1 MKFSRP
7 FLLTLSQLA
16 APALLCVT
24 VAVHAQESGLQRAL
38 PGASL
43 VAETIQAQAKDRV
56 DFTGQQT
63 FTEAELM
70 APLMEEVR
78 DITEHGVTPA
88 RADDLA
94 FYVGSFYRKAGFSQ
108 VTVDYEIHGEKVLI
122 KIKEGPRSLLQKIEF
137 TGNKSIPAATLYDY
151 MVGATPERMAKNPE
165 QFPYTAA
172 EIGAGADRVRGLY
185 LSMGY
190 LKATVEPA
198 AHPVFSKDGSRA
210 DVTVHIVEG
219 PKFAIGEVRFTGDT
233 LYPREQLIGALR
245 EPVHGPFAPGI
256 ATVMARN
263 LQSFY
268 KAHGYYEA
276 EVTADADPER
286 ALGGKVSMTFTVT
299 PKQPFRFGWATVKNE
314 TPKPRLHANFLPKRF
329 AHLHGQTYDP
339 DKLDET
345 FREMLR
351 TGLFENLRMSLT
363 PEKGNELQ
371 MDLTATEA
379 KAKEIGFSIGAG
391 SYEGV
396 SVGIRLGD
404 RNIFGSGRPLSFSA
418 EYSQRGIKGELLFVD
433 PWFFDTRFGFRARIY
448 SEARDEEGYSK
459 HALGARVD
467 VTRKAMRHLELGAFL
482 EGATVKVT
490 DSAIDPALL
499 GPLDYQ
505 LATIGLTQTTD
516 FRNDPINPARGFV
529 FTTSFDF
536 STIDGEAAFTRS
548 IARFSYYL
556 PVGKSMFAVGARV
569 GMISPIVDDLP
580 IDVRFFNGGGTTV
593 RSFAE
598 RELGPK
604 DSGNNPLGGDIYTV
618 FNAEYTFPIT
628 GGLQGAVFVDAGN
641 LINKDARDSGLKV
654 RGSED
659 MRYALGLGIRYALP
673 IGPLRL
679 DYGVNPDRRADEDF
693 GAFHF
698 SFGFAF

>member
-1 MKFSRP
+1 VIFP
-7 FLLTLSQLA
+7 HLFPPTLWRCA
-16 APALLCVT
+16 ALALLCF
-24 VAVHAQESGLQRAL
+24 VATGRAQNTGLQQAL
-38 PGASL
+38 PGAGL
-43 VAETIQAQAKDRV
+43 VAETLQAQIKDRV
-56 DFTGQQT
+56 DFTGQQA

-70 APLMEEVR
+70 APLAEEVR
-78 DITEHGVTPA
+78 DIIEHGVSPA

-94 FYVGSFYRKAGFSQ
+94 FYVGSFYRKAGFSK
-108 VTVDYEIHGEKVLI
+108 VTVDYEIRGEKVII
-122 KIKEGPRSLLQKIEF
+122 KINEGPRSLLGKIDF
-137 TGNKSIPAATLYDY
+137 TGNKAVPAATLYEY
-151 MVGATPERMAKNPE
+151 MVGATPEHMAKHPE
-165 QFPYTAA
+165 QFPYTSA
-172 EIGAGADRVRGLY
+172 EIDGGADRVRGLY

-190 LKATVEPA
+190 LKATVEASKPNL
-198 AHPVFSKDGSRA
+198 SKDGTRA
-210 DVTVHIVEG
+210 DVTIRIVEG
-219 PKFAIGEVRFTGDT
+219 PHYTIGDVQFRGDT
-233 LYPREQLIGALR
+233 RYSQEELTKALI
-245 EPVHGPFAPGI
+245 EPANGPFAPGI
-256 ATVMARN
+256 DKVMARN

-268 KAHGYYEA
+268 KAHGYYET
-276 EVTADADPER
+276 EVVADADPAKAR
-286 ALGGKVSMTFTVT
+286 GGRVPVTFTIT
-299 PKQPFRFGWATVKNE
+299 AKQLFRFGWSNVKNE
-314 TPKPRLHANFLPKRF
+314 TEKPRLRPDFLPKRF

-351 TGLFENLRMSLT
+351 TGLFENLRMTLT
-363 PEKGNELQ
+363 PENGDELRL
-371 MDLTATEA
+371 DLTATEA
-379 KAKEIGFSIGAG
+379 KAKEIGFSVGAG

-404 RNIFGSGRPLSFSA
+404 RNIFGSGRPLTFSA
-418 EYSQRGIKGELLFVD
+418 DYSTRGLKGELLYVD
-433 PWFFDTRFGFRARIY
+433 PWFFDTRFGFRTRVY
-448 SEARDEEGYSK
+448 SESREEDGYSK
-459 HALGARVD
+459 KALGLRFD
-467 VTRKAMRHLELGAFL
+467 LTRKAMKHLELGAFL
-482 EGATVKVT
+482 EGASVKVT
-490 DSAIDPALL
+490 NSTIDPLLL

-529 FTTSFDF
+529 FTTSFEF

-556 PVGKSMFAVGARV
+556 PVGKSMLAFGARV
-569 GMISPIVDDLP
+569 GMIAPIVDELP
-580 IDVRFFNGGGTTV
+580 IDVRFFNGGGMTV

-598 RELGPK
+598 RQLGPK

-618 FNAEYTFPIT
+618 FNVEYTFPIT

-641 LINKDARDSGLKV
+641 LMNDDAKESGLKV

-659 MRYALGLGIRYALP
+659 MRYALGLGVRYALP

-679 DYGVNPDRRADEDF
+679 DYGINPDRRADEEF

>member
-1 MKFSRP
+1 MAS
-7 FLLTLSQLA
+7 
-16 APALLCVT
+16 
-24 VAVHAQESGLQRAL
+24 AQDGGLQQAL

-43 VAETIQAQAKDRV
+43 LLDTVQAEAKDRV
-56 DFTGQQT
+56 DFTGQTT

-108 VTVDYEIHGEKVLI
+108 VAVDYDIRGKKVVI
-122 KIKEGPRSLLQKIEF
+122 KIKEGPRSLLREIHF
-137 TGNKSIPAATLYDY
+137 TGNQAVPSATLYDY
-151 MVGATPERMAKNPE
+151 MIGATPEHLAKHPG

-198 AHPVFSKDGSRA
+198 DVELSKDGTRA
-210 DVTVHIVEG
+210 DVTIRIVEG
-219 PKFAIGEVRFTGDT
+219 PRYMIGEVRFTGDK
-233 LYPREQLIGALR
+233 LYPREQLVAALL
-245 EPVHGPFAPGI
+245 EKVDGPFAPGI

-268 KAHGYYEA
+268 KAHGYYQS
-276 EVTADADPER
+276 EVTATADPEL
-286 ALGGKVSMTFTVT
+286 AIGGRVPITFAVT
-299 PKQPFRFGWATVKNE
+299 PKQLFRFGWATVKNE
-314 TPKPRLHANFLPKRF
+314 TTRPRLRADFLPKRF
-329 AHLHGQTYDP
+329 AHLHGESYDP

-351 TGLFENLRMSLT
+351 TGLFENLRIALT
-363 PEKGNELQ
+363 PVNGDELQ
-371 MDLTATEA
+371 LDLVATEA
-379 KAKEIGFSIGAG
+379 KAKEIGFTIGAG

-396 SVGIRLGD
+396 SIGIRLGD
-404 RNIFGSGRPLSFSA
+404 RNIFGSGRPLTFSA
-418 EYSQRGIKGELLFVD
+418 EYSQRGLKGELLYLD
-433 PWFFDTRFGFRARIY
+433 PWLFDTRFALRSRLY
-448 SEARDEEGYSK
+448 SEARDEDGYSK
-459 HALGARVD
+459 NALGARLD
-467 VTRKAMRHLELGAFL
+467 LSRKAMRHLELGAFV
-482 EGATVKVT
+482 EGAKIKVT
-490 DSAIDPALL
+490 DATIDPTLL

-505 LATIGLTQTTD
+505 LATIGVTQTTD

-529 FTTSFDF
+529 FTTSFEF
-536 STIDGEAAFTRS
+536 STIDSEPAFTRS

-556 PVGKSMFAVGARV
+556 PVGKSLLAFGARV
-569 GMISPIVDDLP
+569 GYIAPILDDLP

-593 RSFAE
+593 RSFGE

-604 DSGNNPLGGDIYTV
+604 DSGGNPLGGDVYTV
-618 FNAEYTFPIT
+618 FNAEYTFPVT

-641 LINKDARDSGLKV
+641 LKNDDVPGTD
-654 RGSED
+654 E
-659 MRYALGLGIRYALP
+659 MRYAVGLGIRYALP

-679 DYGVNPDRRADEDF
+679 DYGVNPNPRANEDF